1 MKLASIDQV
10 KRLME
15 PGAPKRRDAD
25 ELGENMYYCW
35 LSMVVDYLEKRK
47 ARKLTSVKATSSQ
60 A

>member
-10 KRLME
+10 KKLME

-47 ARKLTSVKATSSQ
+47 ARKLTS
-60 A
+60 